1 MKPLADYSHIRGI
14 HLSNFPPFASRLHN
28 DKREPISLEWQLSYC
43 QKLNLNSSRQ
53 FCDFPIYLADP
64 AGCIDFYRESMRTC
78 WRYGVSTMQILFNG
92 NSLDR
97 TLYILEPEWW
107 EEVGDKYVRDMVLAL
122 KDEPG
127 LLMWDVM
134 NEPSC
139 NLWYKDASPEEQPER
154 WEKINRFLKHYCDL
168 IHELDPDGC
177 LTIGHTTPDDLEP
190 SNEWVDVICFHDYTE
205 TRARI
210 NHAYDMALEAGQKYG
225 KPVIN
230 SETCCLCRA
239 NPYDVAIEI
248 AMQRKT
254 GFYVFNLVSEGY
266 WGEVHGLIYPDGTV
280 RNPDAVAALYGFFRN
295 RTPSRIKAKPNREG
309 YVYRALKFLEESL
322 TDDTG
327 LFRNTP
333 RTTDEILEAAEY
345 AANLMECNEMVPMI
359 DPPSAKI
366 ADWRAMPPE
375 ERNLEEVRKFAYEL
389 GKTLKEY
396 CQVL

>member
-14 HLSNFPPFASRLHN
+14 HLSNMPPFGKFFLEG
-28 DKREPISLEWQLSYC
+28 KREAVSLEWQLSYC

-53 FCDFPIYLADP
+53 FCDFPIYLEDP
-64 AGCIDFYRESMRTC
+64 ERCIAFYRDSMRTC

-122 KDEPG
+122 KDESG

-139 NLWYKDASPEEQPER
+139 NNWYKDASKEEQPAR
-154 WEKINRFLKHYCDL
+154 WEKISRFLKHYCDL
-168 IHELDPDGC
+168 IRELDPDGC
-177 LTIGHTTPDDLEP
+177 ITIGHTTPDDLEP
-190 SNEWVDVICFHDYTE
+190 SNAWVDVISFHDYSE

-210 NHAYDMALEAGQKYG
+210 NHAYDVALEAGKQYG

-239 NPYDVAIEI
+239 NPYDVAIET
-248 AMQRKT
+248 AMQRNT

-295 RTPSRIKAKPNREG
+295 RTSSRIKAKPNREG
-309 YVYRALKFLEESL
+309 YVYRALKLLEESL

-345 AANLMECNEMVPMI
+345 AANLMECNEIVPMI

-366 ADWRAMPPE
+366 ADWRAMPKE

-389 GKTLKEY
+389 GKILKEY

>member
-1 MKPLADYSHIRGI
+1 MKPLKDYSHIRGI
-14 HLSNFPPFASRLHN
+14 HLSHRPSFGSDFV
-28 DKREPISLEWQLSYC
+28 DGKRETLSLEWQLEYC
-43 QKLNLNSSRQ
+43 KKLNLNSARQ
-53 FCDFPIYLADP
+53 FCDFPFYLADP
-64 AGCIDFYRESMRTC
+64 KACVDFYVETTRTGMK
-78 WRYGVSTMQILFNG
+78 YGVSNMQILFNG
-92 NSLDR
+92 NSLDKN
-97 TLYILEPEWW
+97 LFILEPEWW
-107 EEVGDKYVRDMVLAL
+107 AEVGDRYVTDMVLAL

-139 NLWYKDASPEEQPER
+139 NNYYSYATPEEKPER

-168 IHELDPDGC
+168 IHELDPEGC
-177 LTIGHTTPDDLEP
+177 VTIGHTTPADLEP
-190 SNEWVDVICFHDYTE
+190 NSEWVDVICFHDYSQTL
-205 TRARI
+205 ARI
-210 NHAYDMALEAGQKYG
+210 NRAYDRALAVGEKYG

-239 NPYDVAIEI
+239 NPYDLAIQT
-248 AMQRKT
+248 AMERNT

-295 RTPSRIKAKPNREG
+295 RTSTRIKAKPNREG
-309 YVYRALKFLEESL
+309 YVYQALKLLETAL

-359 DPPSAKI
+359 DPPSARI

-389 GKTLKEY
+389 GKILKEY

>member
-1 MKPLADYSHIRGI
+1 MKPLKDYSHIRGI
-14 HLSNFPPFASRLHN
+14 HLSNMPPFATSFLGETRQ
-28 DKREPISLEWQLSYC
+28 PITLEWQLEYC

-53 FCDFPIYLADP
+53 FCDFPFYLKDP
-64 AGCIDFYRESMRTC
+64 AACVQFYRESMQTC
-78 WRYGVSTMQILFNG
+78 WKYGVSTMQILFNG

-107 EEVGDKYVRDMVLAL
+107 EEVGDRYVTDMVLAL

-139 NLWYKDASPEEQPER
+139 NNWHMDAAEEDKPER

-177 LTIGHTTPDDLEP
+177 ITIGHTLPIDLEP
-190 SNEWVDVICFHDYTE
+190 NSAWVDVISFHDYSG
-205 TRARI
+205 TRADI
-210 NHAYDMALEAGQKYG
+210 NHVYDVALAVGEKYG

-239 NPYDVAIEI
+239 NPYDLAIEI
-248 AMQRKT
+248 AQAHNI

-280 RNPDAVAALYGFFRN
+280 RDPAGVAALYGFFRN
-295 RTPSRIKAKPNREG
+295 RSETRIKAKPNREG
-309 YVYRALKFLEESL
+309 YVYKALEKLEKAL

-359 DPPSAKI
+359 DPPTAKI

-375 ERNLEEVRKFAYEL
+375 KRNLEEVRKFAYEL
-389 GKTLKEY
+389 GKILKEY

>member
-1 MKPLADYSHIRGI
+1 
-14 HLSNFPPFASRLHN
+14 
-28 DKREPISLEWQLSYC
+28 
-43 QKLNLNSSRQ
+43 
-53 FCDFPIYLADP
+53 
-64 AGCIDFYRESMRTC
+64 
-78 WRYGVSTMQILFNG
+78 MQILFNG